1 MEDHRFEL
9 GGALLSALILEAM
22 NNTKQT
28 PLFGLLF
35 GASRVRAVER
45 VSDEDELRSASERV
59 TTALR
64 FATARAPLF
73 DAAGAA
79 DAAAVA
85 SAAAGATVV
94 GLWVSRPGF
103 GPTPSLRDAAALGSL
118 RAALDAPHLVLFG
131 VSVAAADASVSYRCV
146 AARPGSRDLR
156 VVPAVVR
163 SLEHDSRADYA
174 LFDGA
179 ALDDGDAPAPEVDV
193 AAAPAARAFA
203 AARGRLDALVGEVGD
218 LEAEVVALERENA
231 DLEAS
236 LDERDA
242 ARGAERE
249 REAEAARAAAARER
263 EAEEARVAAAQARD
277 AAAQALVAAEQA
289 RLDAA
294 PPELLVPA
302 AVAADVDLLTLA
314 DGPAPPPPALDLLDL
329 PAVLPPPAPDLL
341 DLAAPP
347 PPGASDLAAPPEPAP
362 PPPALDLLS
371 PEVPS

>member
-263 EAEEARVAAAQARD
+263 EAEEARVAV
-277 AAAQALVAAEQA
+277 AQALVDAEQA

-314 DGPAPPPPALDLLDL
+314 HGPAPPPPALDLLDL

-347 PPGASDLAAPPEPAP
+347 EPGASDLAAPPEPAP
-362 PPPALDLLS
+362 PPALDLLS